1 MGYKIYAP
9 KPIDE
14 YCMKLLE
21 KKGFEFIGVWKDS
34 REDMKK
40 YMSECDVA
48 IARVHFFDDEL
59 LGLASHMKLLEVHG
73 VGYQDH
79 VICEDA
85 AKRGI
90 YVAYSPYGNHTTVA
104 EGAVGLTIAMT
115 KHICEYNTKVR
126 TPEGIKAKMAM
137 EIEGCTVGVLGF
149 GNIARSYAQ
158 KMHYGLDANIIAYD
172 PFIDPALI
180 PAYVK
185 QVDTMEEVF
194 STADI
199 VSLHIPGE
207 RYNKD
212 MINKHFFDLMKPTAY
227 FLNTARDILV
237 KNDDLYDALK
247 SGKIAGAAADVDYS
261 EYTEGRK
268 LLELPN
274 FINTPHAMAFSNGS
288 LRRSGMNCVREICNV
303 MLDGREPKYWVN
315 QKGFIPDPNR

>member
-90 YVAYSPYGNHTTVA
+90 YVAYSAIFSLTAFWARIHTIDLRLYPTDLLK
-104 EGAVGLTIAMT
+104 AVGLCVIEVSCLRFILAW
-115 KHICEYNTKVR
+115 VR
-126 TPEGIKAKMAM
+126 
-137 EIEGCTVGVLGF
+137 
-149 GNIARSYAQ
+149 
-158 KMHYGLDANIIAYD
+158 IIA
-172 PFIDPALI
+172 LI
-180 PAYVK
+180 GY
-185 QVDTMEEVF
+185 
-194 STADI
+194 
-199 VSLHIPGE
+199 
-207 RYNKD
+207 
-212 MINKHFFDLMKPTAY
+212 
-227 FLNTARDILV
+227 
-237 KNDDLYDALK
+237 
-247 SGKIAGAAADVDYS
+247 
-261 EYTEGRK
+261 RK
-268 LLELPN
+268 KKATWGQ
-274 FINTPHAMAFSNGS
+274 IQ
-288 LRRSGMNCVREICNV
+288 RQEI
-303 MLDGREPKYWVN
+303 KF
-315 QKGFIPDPNR
+315 K